1 MLQEAT
7 KILNSAFHNSFIKRL
22 SLYLH
27 DCVREEVKSST
38 FRNLKQDKDNK
49 WIFLSNN
56 EDVNLPENIPSKD
69 DPVSLLSDEMLF
81 TRFNEPLK
89 LDGSNSY
96 LTELMIQTEM
106 SQKDKYLIYGYLFL
120 VGKSGKSKKQN
131 EFLTPLLYMP
141 CKLER
146 EGLNI
151 VCTLQDEVLSL
162 NTGALTALMNKN
174 DDEDEMEHMLDGI
187 LDVVPELPLTEES
200 LQIFLTTLRSLI
212 PDIEIKMNH
221 EEDATENNL
230 NSLDTNITANDSNL
244 INYDSL
250 EDITEENEKP
260 KLKVKIDKVSVTNQ
274 SAIILTKRPV
284 VTAGVLH
291 ELTQIS
297 EKPSGIFRET
307 ALNII
312 NEEYLMGKGK
322 ISDKPQKKE
331 KVSKDFAAVTPLS
344 LSDSQEDVIKK
355 IEENPLVA
363 VYGPPGTGK
372 SQTIVNLVA
381 HLIANG
387 KTVLVASRMDKATDV
402 VAERLNELGAPYLAL
417 RAGRVNYQK
426 QLSFELQDLLSN
438 KVDLDTGYE
447 NAVLVDVPDMHNLI
461 HSIRELEEKCEY
473 IINLEKDWQKIV
485 TKRQDDEKVIGKP
498 IFITKKLK
506 VDEIASVNNIVTKL
520 EKNLEKSNIF
530 SNMSNKVNA
539 FNLRRLLKLIDIN
552 IDHETILKLRQEL
565 GLSELSAKARLIE
578 SKIFKTG
585 NLHQLLAEIKL
596 LKKKQRILAVEILK
610 NKRREALKGL
620 LRDQIKRQRLIVHT
634 KALVERKRNL
644 QNRLLEEEDFKPLL
658 EAFPCW
664 CVTTYAVSG
673 SLPMKPG
680 LFDVAIIDEASQCDI
695 ASCFPILYRS
705 KRAVIVGD
713 DKQLPHLSFLEKA
726 KEQSFLSQYEIPDK
740 YQLMWRF
747 RTNSMFDLANYYSTS
762 PVLLD
767 EHFRSL
773 PPIIRFSN
781 DEFYGS
787 RMRIMTKNFD
797 KKDILELIL
806 VPEGK
811 VDSETTRNMPETEA
825 IIKKIHEIILEDG
838 KNKLPD
844 DEPVSIGVISPFRG
858 QVEMIKKAML
868 QVFSEA
874 VIRKHKVEVGTAHTF
889 QGDERDIMIL
899 SWAVADN
906 SFVQSLTFLQKP
918 NLFNVAI
925 TRARKKSVSFLSKN
939 PKSLPQGLL
948 KDYIEYIQAYEAK
961 NKSQNSFDTE
971 IDENVYKNTFEKTV
985 AQALRE
991 EGYSVS
997 AGQEIA
1003 GFSTDLL
1010 VTDPLKKTI
1019 LIECDGMEDNKKMY
1033 NTQIKKHVILERSG
1047 LKIVRLSYREWLH
1060 SSQACIDRVANTF
1073 TEI

>member
-49 WIFLSNN
+49 WIFLNNN
-56 EDVNLPENIPSKD
+56 ESVMLKEETVDETQEPSM
-69 DPVSLLSDEMLF
+69 LSEEKLF
-81 TRFNEPLK
+81 TRFNEPLG

-120 VGKSGKSKKQN
+120 VGKSNKSKKQN

-146 EGLNI
+146 EGINI
-151 VCTLQDEVLSL
+151 NCVLQDEVLSL

-174 DDEDEMEHMLDGI
+174 DDEDEMEHMLDGL
-187 LDVVPELPLTEES
+187 LDVVPELPLTDES
-200 LQIFLTTLRSLI
+200 LQIFLTTLKSLI
-212 PDIEIKMNH
+212 PDVEIKMTH
-221 EEDATENNL
+221 EEDELENNL
-230 NSLDTNITANDSNL
+230 SSTPSNTSEVQV
-244 INYDSL
+244 INYDNL
-250 EDITEENEKP
+250 DEITEEAEKP
-260 KLKVKIDKVSVTNQ
+260 KLKVKIDKVCLTNQ

-307 ALNII
+307 ALGVI
-312 NEEYLMGKGK
+312 NEEYLQGKGK
-322 ISDKPQKKE
+322 VIDKPLKKD
-331 KVSKDFAAVTPLS
+331 KQLMDFAAVTPLS
-344 LSDSQEDVIKK
+344 LSDSQEDVIRK

-372 SQTIVNLVA
+372 SQTIVNLVS

-417 RAGRVNYQK
+417 RAGRINYQK
-426 QLSFELQDLLSN
+426 QLSFDLQDLLSN
-438 KVDLDTGYE
+438 KVDLDTGFE
-447 NAVLVDVPDMHNLI
+447 NAVLVDVRDMHSHLNT
-461 HSIRELEEKCEY
+461 IRELENKCEE
-473 IINLEKDWQKIV
+473 IIKLEQVWQTTV
-485 TKRQDDEKVIGKP
+485 TERENNEKVIGKP

-506 VDEIASVNNIVTKL
+506 KDEIIQVDTIVSKL
-520 EKNLEKSNIF
+520 EKNLEKSGF
-530 SNMSNKVNA
+530 FVDMSNKVNA
-539 FNLRRLLKLIDIN
+539 FNLRRLLKLIDFN
-552 IDHETILKLRQEL
+552 IEHENIERLRQEL
-565 GLSELSAKARLIE
+565 KLSELAAKARSIE
-578 SKIFKTG
+578 SEIFKIG
-585 NLHQLLAEIKL
+585 NLHQLLAHIKM
-596 LKKKQRILAVEILK
+596 LKKKQRNLAIEILK
-610 NKRREALKGL
+610 NRRRESLKGL
-620 LRDQIKRQRLIVHT
+620 LRDQIKRRRLIVHT
-634 KALVERKRNL
+634 KALVERKKNL
-644 QNRLLEEEDFKPLL
+644 QNRLLEDEDFKPLL

-664 CVTTYAVSG
+664 CVTTYAISG

-695 ASCFPILYRS
+695 ASCFPILFRT

-773 PPIIRFSN
+773 APIIDFSN
-781 DEFYGS
+781 KEFYGS
-787 RMRIMTKNFD
+787 RMRIMSSNLDNKNV
-797 KKDILELIL
+797 LELHR
-806 VPEGK
+806 VTDGK
-811 VDSETTRNMPETEA
+811 VDYETTRNMPETEA
-825 IIKKIHEIILEDG
+825 IIKKLHEIILEDD
-838 KNKLPD
+838 KDKSTD
-844 DEPVSIGVISPFRG
+844 KEPVSIGIISPFRG
-858 QVEMIKKAML
+858 QVDLLKKAL
-868 QVFSEA
+868 SQVLTEST
-874 VIRKHKVEVGTAHTF
+874 IRKHKIEVGTAHTF

-899 SWAVADN
+899 SWTVANN

-925 TRARKKSVSFLSKN
+925 TRARKKSISFISKD

-948 KDYIEYIQAYEAK
+948 RDYIEYVESYQNK
-961 NKSQNSFDTE
+961 NKLESAVESQL
-971 IDENVYKNTFEKTV
+971 DENIYKNKFEKIV
-985 AQALRE
+985 AEHLRR
-991 EGYSVS
+991 EGLEVV
-997 AGQEIA
+997 AGKEIA

-1010 VTDPLKKTI
+1010 VKDPVGSVVLV
-1019 LIECDGMEDNKKMY
+1019 ECDGVEDNQKFY
-1033 NTQIKKHVILERSG
+1033 NTQIKKHAILERSG
-1047 LKIVRLSYREWLH
+1047 LKILRISFREWHH
-1060 SSQACIDRVANTF
+1060 SSQACIDRIKTAFV
-1073 TEI
+1073 E